1 MSEYTIKCLLLNGQ
15 QTLQNSSDS
24 AKLDSQVLL
33 SFVLNKPIS
42 YLFTWPEFVL
52 TNVQQQA
59 FQQLLKRRLNG
70 EPIAYL
76 VGEKE
81 FWSLTLSV
89 APSTLIPRPD
99 TETLVELVLVNHSDD
114 RLVCLDLGTG
124 TGAIALALASEHKNW
139 LIHAVDYNDDAV
151 RLAQKNAQKNQ
162 LSQVEIYQSDWFSQV
177 NNRQRFDI
185 IVSNPPYIDEDDHH
199 LSEGDVRFE
208 PLSALVAKQ
217 QGYADI
223 IHIVDHARG
232 YFTEHG
238 YLYIEHG
245 FEQAQQVQAI
255 FCQYGYQEV
264 QTQQDLAGHDRITYG
279 QYVKN

>member
-1 MSEYTIKCLLLNGQ
+1 MSEYTIKCLLLHGQ

-33 SFVLNKPIS
+33 SFVLHKPIS
-42 YLFTWPEFVL
+42 YLFTWPEYEL
-52 TNVQQQA
+52 SELQEQQ

-81 FWSLTLSV
+81 FWSLTLNV

-99 TETLVELVLVNHSDD
+99 TETLVELVLTNHGDANLS
-114 RLVCLDLGTG
+114 CLDLGTG
-124 TGAIALALASEHKNW
+124 TGAIALALASERKNW
-139 LIHAVDYNDDAV
+139 LIHAVDYHDDAV
-151 RLAQKNAQKNQ
+151 LLAQKNAQQNQ
-162 LSQVEIYQSDWFSQV
+162 LKQVEIYQSDWFSQV
-177 NNRQRFDI
+177 TNSQGFDI
-185 IVSNPPYIDEDDHH
+185 IVSNPPYIDENDHH

-208 PLSALVAKQ
+208 PLSALVAKE

-223 IHIVDHARG
+223 SHIVEHARS
-232 YFTEHG
+232 YFTKHG

-255 FCQYGYQEV
+255 FNQYGYQQV
-264 QTQQDLAGHDRITYG
+264 QTQQDLAGNDRITYG
-279 QYVKN
+279 QYLKN